1 MNVLFLAD
9 FYHTELN
16 GGAEN
21 NDAVLIDYLRSRQI
35 NVCCEET
42 GKVTVEM
49 VNQYDALIISNFV
62 LLAPALKS
70 HITASCSYI
79 IYEHDHKYVRTR
91 DPSKFANFCIPEDQ
105 IINREFY
112 ENAKKVVVLSSICKE
127 VIEKNLK
134 IDNVYNIGTSLWSKE
149 KLKFIKELSKKTE
162 KTKGMAL
169 MNSTNKTKGT
179 VPALRFCQ
187 QKGLTPEVIESPNQY
202 EFLTILS
209 QYESLLFLPQVLET
223 YSRLV
228 AEAKML
234 NCKVMTQKTLIGFM
248 SESYSDQTGISLIE
262 TIEGKVDSALDYFY
276 EVITS

>member
-21 NDAVLIDYLRSRQI
+21 NDAVLIDYLRSRQVD
-35 NVCCEET
+35 VCCEET
-42 GKVTVEM
+42 GKVTIEM
-49 VNQYDALIISNFV
+49 MDQYNVLIISNFV
-62 LLAPALKS
+62 HLAPAVKS
-70 HITASCSYI
+70 YITASCSYI

-91 DPSKFANFCIPEDQ
+91 DPSKFTNFCIPEDQ
-105 IINREFY
+105 VINREFY
-112 ENAKKVVVLSSICKE
+112 ANAKKVVVLSNICKE

-134 IDNVYNIGTSLWSKE
+134 IDNVHNIGTSLWSEE
-149 KLKFIKELSKKTE
+149 KLEFIKELSRTSE

-169 MNSTNKTKGT
+169 LNSTNETKGT
-179 VPALRFCQ
+179 NAALRFCQ
-187 QKGLTPEVIESPNQY
+187 QKGLTPDLIGSPDQY

-234 NCKVMTQKTLIGFM
+234 NCKVVTQKILIGFM
-248 SESYSDQTGISLIE
+248 SEPYSNQTGVTLIE
-262 TIEGKVDSALDYFY
+262 IIENKAAAAKDYFY